1 MARRADTRQI
11 HGTAVAIG
19 GAAVLLRGPSGSGK
33 SDLALRLIQAGAI
46 LIADDRCDLSVAR
59 GRLFVSAPATIRG
72 LIEVRGLGIVAMRH
86 RAKAPVSLVIDLVK
100 SGPVER
106 LPPARHCSLAT
117 VTLPL
122 LRLAPFEASA
132 TAKVMLAVRS
142 AGKGVV
148 SAR

>member
-1 MARRADTRQI
+1 M
-11 HGTAVAIG
+11 AIG
-19 GAAVLLRGPSGSGK
+19 GVAVLLRGPSGSGK

-46 LIADDRCDLSVAR
+46 LVADDRCDLSVAR
-59 GRLFVSAPATIRG
+59 GRLFVSAPAAIRG
-72 LIEVRGLGIVAMRH
+72 LLEVRGLGILAMRH
-86 RAKAPVSLVIDLVK
+86 RAKAPVCLVVDLVK
-100 SGPVER
+100 PGAVER
-106 LPPARHCSLAT
+106 LPPTRRCRLAT

-132 TAKVMLAVRS
+132 AAKVVLAVRS